1 MKPRPLPELQ
11 TRLNA
16 RFDAKA
22 LHDAFV
28 TAAVY
33 ALSVALPFVLAL
45 IVGLWILDSPQM
57 FRLIWPTGSE
67 RAAAPADSG
76 RSVPAGERHFL
87 SVTDQGANATV
98 PAPLRSAVGPDNA
111 LASSQA
117 PTDRNGR

>member
-16 RFDAKA
+16 HFDAKA

-57 FRLIWPTGSE
+57 FRLIWPAGSE
-67 RAAAPADSG
+67 RAAAPAGG
-76 RSVPAGERHFL
+76 RSAPPGQRHSL
-87 SVTDQGANATV
+87 SVTDHGATNTL
-98 PAPLRSAVGPDNA
+98 PAPLRSPPVPDNA
-111 LASSQA
+111 LASSQT
-117 PTDRNGR
+117 PTDRIGR